1 MAVQTNR
8 NKNAAGASWDGKDG
22 SAVEFSAL
30 SELFHTPSMSSD
42 NRQLPEVDE
51 VIEIL
56 KKGYTAMAE
65 STIQPAQRAI
75 IPTVDKVS
83 PVISSTLPGLVMHR
97 IVGQSVWVMLVL
109 FSNKDNAIATETVQ
123 VLQPMGMPHKTSV
136 LLTPTNYFTN
146 ELVDNLKK
154 HFKQLLEVQGLKGDV
169 EIINLMTE
177 DLEMLNHSQAGEL
190 KERPQRISNY
200 LKGEWETAVFCKLS
214 AEYPKHKQQLPSP
227 FKDPDAPYG
236 KDGWAEARVSAID
249 NKVSKAGTL
258 MPSNMELVISTT
270 SNPNSNNNNQNQAN
284 SKGIVRALATV
295 QLSAISYQMHMQNIA
310 AISQAGGQADAIQ
323 AFLGING
330 GMYMNGYRP
339 LHPVITLD
347 HANAEEM
354 MNYNNG
360 LFPHY
365 YALFALMCTNTD
377 YIFTEPLRRANVGAR
392 GNLSSFEPRIE
403 GLIAQIYTGAR
414 PQMDDK
420 TILDTEAVNKWIHQ
434 NISPNAL
441 FRSNVILGGLSSPVN
456 KHLEV
461 LSDPVLANRQAA
473 VQAMI
478 AVLDAM
484 SKGRFSQLVAENV
497 KSGKGWKPGDV
508 ALHRTKMIAVNG
520 LAKNPQGRELNT
532 LEVDEMY
539 LGTHKGKAG
548 QQQSMNYLGVLYG
561 TNNEEVRSRC
571 QKLRIEMTTG
581 LFDGHV
587 HINNFGYSCVWDPH
601 LMAVIGA
608 ALSEIGTLNVA
619 NTYSS
624 MRPNNMAFMP
634 MAGLQTVTSVGN
646 SNNMNILG
654 GFGNGGIWG

>member
-1 MAVQTNR
+1 MAVQSNR
-8 NKNAAGASWDGKDG
+8 NKGTGANSWDGKDG

-30 SELFHTPSMSSD
+30 SELFNTPSMSSD

-56 KKGYTAMAE
+56 KKGYTAMNE

-97 IVGQSVWVMLVL
+97 IVGQSVWVMLAL

-136 LLTPTNYFTN
+136 LLTPTNYFTH

-154 HFKQLLEVQGLKGDV
+154 HFKQLLETQGLKGEV

-190 KERPQRISNY
+190 KERPQRIANY

-214 AEYPKHKQQLPSP
+214 TEYPKHKQQLPSP

-270 SNPNSNNNNQNQAN
+270 NNPNSNNSNQNNPN

-403 GLIAQIYTGAR
+403 GLIAQVYTGAR
-414 PQMDDK
+414 PQMDEK

-461 LSDPVLANRQAA
+461 LSDPVLANRQSA

-497 KSGKGWKPGDV
+497 NAKKGWKPGDV

-548 QQQSMNYLGVLYG
+548 LQQSMNYLGVLYG

-634 MAGLQTVTSVGN
+634 MAGLQTVTSVG
-646 SNNMNILG
+646 SANNMNILG

>member
-1 MAVQTNR
+1 MAVQSNR
-8 NKNAAGASWDGKDG
+8 KGNNAGGWDNNDG
-22 SAVEFSAL
+22 HAL
-30 SELFHTPSMSSD
+30 ELNLLNDLFHTPSMSSD

-51 VIEIL
+51 VLELL
-56 KKGYTAMAE
+56 KKGYTAMGE

-83 PVISSTLPGLVMHR
+83 PVISSTLPGLVLHR
-97 IVGQSVWVMLVL
+97 FVGDSVWVMLVL

-146 ELVDNLKK
+146 ELVDNLRK
-154 HFKQLLEVQGLKGDV
+154 HFKQLLEQNGMKGEP

-177 DLEMLNHSQAGEL
+177 DLEMLQHSQAGDL
-190 KERPQRISNY
+190 KERPQRIANY
-200 LKGEWETAVFCKLS
+200 LKGQWETAVFVKICS
-214 AEYPKHKQQLPSP
+214 EMPKRKARLPSA
-227 FKDPDAPYG
+227 FKDPSAPYG
-236 KDGWAEARVSAID
+236 KDGWAEARVTAVE

-258 MPSNMELVISTT
+258 MASNMELVISTT
-270 SNPNSNNNNQNQAN
+270 NNPNNNNGNNNNPN

-330 GMYMNGYRP
+330 GMYANGYRP

-347 HANAEEM
+347 SAIAEEM
-354 MNYNNG
+354 MNFNNG
-360 LFPHY
+360 LHPY
-365 YALFALMCTNTD
+365 YYSLFALMCTNTD
-377 YIFTEPLRRANVGAR
+377 YIFAEPLRRANVGSR
-392 GNLSSFEPRIE
+392 GNLSAFEPRIE
-403 GLIAQIYTGAR
+403 QLIAQVYSGAR

-420 TILDTEAVNKWIHQ
+420 TILDTEAVNKWMHQ

-441 FRSNVILGGLSSPVN
+441 FRSNVILGGLDSPVN

-461 LSDPVLANRQAA
+461 LSDPVLANRQSA

-478 AVLDAM
+478 AVMDSM
-484 SKGRFSQLVAENV
+484 SNGRFSEIVAENV
-497 KSGKGWKPGDV
+497 ASGKGWKPGDV

-548 QQQSMNYLGVLYG
+548 LQQSMNYLSILYG
-561 TNNEEVRSRC
+561 TTNEEVRSRC
-571 QKLRIEMTTG
+571 QKLKIEMSTS
-581 LFDGHV
+581 LFDGHLHV
-587 HINNFGYSCVWDPH
+587 NNFGFSCVWDPH
-601 LMAVIGA
+601 LMAVIGK
-608 ALSEIGTLNVA
+608 ALSEMGTLTVA
-619 NTYSS
+619 NTYAS

-634 MAGLQTVTSVGN
+634 MAGLQTVTSVGT
-646 SNNMNILG
+646 SNGMNLLG